1 MEKMAHGFQ
10 RKGRAQGAGFYDY
23 DEDDMDE
30 EPDLWSGLSAFVRK
44 SLRMPATDIQDRL
57 RYIVWAQ
64 LLNDLQARVL
74 GNATTATVAARSSGL
89 WADGQTD
96 ALTALRAQDAAAVEK
111 RAAELTERYGQRFAF
126 PAQWKALIG

>member
-1 MEKMAHGFQ
+1 MAHGFQ

-44 SLRMPATDIQDRL
+44 SLKMPAADIQDRL
-57 RYIVWAQ
+57 QYIVWAQ

-74 GNATTATVAARSSGL
+74 GNATAASVAARSSGL
-89 WADGQTD
+89 WADGQAD
-96 ALTALRAQDAAAVEK
+96 ALTSLRAQDAAAVEK
-111 RAAELTERYGQRFAF
+111 RAAELAERHGQRFAF